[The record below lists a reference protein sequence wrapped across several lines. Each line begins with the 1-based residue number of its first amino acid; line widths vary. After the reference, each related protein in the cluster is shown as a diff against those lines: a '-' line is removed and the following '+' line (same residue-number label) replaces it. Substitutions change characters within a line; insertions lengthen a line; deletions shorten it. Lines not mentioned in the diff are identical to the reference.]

1 MLFFLLVL
9 VRLWAPVSGSPPK
22 CRLIPIRQFGT
33 MVPDQVD
40 CSCRPEHGNYI
51 GNLNFLKN
59 HLVPIEMYDRTVE
72 VTIRN
77 CENLELDLNLAD
89 ITTKNVNV
97 RIQETKS
104 VLISEIRQDE

>member
-1 MLFFLLVL
+1 
-9 VRLWAPVSGSPPK
+9 
-22 CRLIPIRQFGT
+22 
-33 MVPDQVD
+33 
-40 CSCRPEHGNYI
+40 
-51 GNLNFLKN
+51 
-59 HLVPIEMYDRTVE
+59 MYDRTVE